1 MAARSAG
8 HDFHPSRRL
17 SLAILIA
24 VSVSGCFDRLAHK
37 HDFFAS
43 ASGTSATIGLETER
57 FVGYHAALQAARRGC
72 SKRGPIG
79 VSPSADSS
87 GTPLQAERAEDA
99 FADLC
104 GTSKG
109 THAAHGAPFN
119 GYRRWVEDQVRE
131 LPEPS
136 DTASSVGGDS

>member
-1 MAARSAG
+1 MFCSLC
-8 HDFHPSRRL
+8 L
-17 SLAILIA
+17 SLAVLIA

-43 ASGTSATIGLETER
+43 ASGTNATIGLETER

-72 SKRGPIG
+72 AKGGPID

-109 THAAHGAPFN
+109 TYAAHGAPFN

-136 DTASSVGGDS
+136 DTAASVGGDS